1 MHLADRSGR
10 AFYKQQRHASAYHRG
25 HKNCQDFRHFALS
38 RRPAVDGAS
47 LRLSTH
53 VLEP

>member
-10 AFYKQQRHASAYHRG
+10 AFYKQQRHAGAYHRG

-38 RRPAVDGAS
+38 RR
-47 LRLSTH
+47 LSVGIARFEH
-53 VLEP
+53 SMYIPEP